1 MKTVLK
7 KYNYG
12 QQNRHTTKEM
22 LEDAMKYANREWV
35 ESDYFEM
42 KNKYDKKTFLNLFYE
57 GSSSL
62 MELTEQAFKDVRLEN
77 AMLKQGIHPLLVS
90 VEEAKLFHS
99 KEHGTHSP
107 IISTHYI
114 KIGTTH
120 GESRTQT
127 GLIADLYKAGYLQEI
142 TPEGLIAYAYEQ
154 HKRII
159 RVDSAKKMC
168 VEINKQ
174 HKFQISSLIDGR
186 VGEDKMTKK
195 VLEIISKHGMKEQWS
210 FEKTNNLGNQGR
222 KIVRA
227 MNDDFGKEIGNMIV
241 KQTTEN
247 KEELA
252 ANHMEHIC
260 KTLGIAFDDFLAVAW
275 YKVRGKTRGKKSGN
289 V

>member
-1 MKTVLK
+1 MNIVLK
-7 KYNYG
+7 KYCFG
-12 QQNRHTTKEM
+12 QENPSATREM
-22 LEDAMKYANREWV
+22 EQDVRKYADREMT

-42 KNKYDKKTFLNLFYE
+42 KNKYDKKTFLNLFFE

-62 MELTEQAFKDVRLEN
+62 MELTEQSFNDIKLEK
-77 AMLKQGIHPLLVS
+77 AMLSQGIHPLLVS
-90 VEEAKLFHS
+90 EEEAKLFHS

-107 IISTHYI
+107 VISTHHI

-159 RVDSAKKMC
+159 RVDTAKKMC

-174 HKFQISSLIDGR
+174 HKFQMSSLIDGR
-186 VGEDKMTKK
+186 DGEDKMTKK
-195 VLEIISKHGMKEQWS
+195 VLEIISKHGIKEQWS

-227 MNDDFGKEIGNMIV
+227 MNDDFGKEIGNMVV
-241 KQTTEN
+241 KQTTDN
-247 KEELA
+247 REELA
-252 ANHMEHIC
+252 ANHMEHVC

-275 YKVRGKTRGKKSGN
+275 YKVRGKTKKAKK
-289 V
+289 

>member
-12 QQNRHTTKEM
+12 QKSPHTTKEM

-99 KEHGTHSP
+99 KEYGTHSP
-107 IISTHYI
+107 VISTHHI

-142 TPEGLIAYAYEQ
+142 TPEGLIAYAFEQ
-154 HKRII
+154 HKILI
-159 RVDSAKKMC
+159 RVHSAKKNYE
-168 VEINKQ
+168 EINNK
-174 HKFQISSLIDGR
+174 HKIPVKAPARGPVRKLNFPIP
-186 VGEDKMTKK
+186 E
-195 VLEIISKHGMKEQWS
+195 SKGKLGAGFVSFSTFHIKPKEG
-210 FEKTNNLGNQGR
+210 L
-222 KIVRA
+222 
-227 MNDDFGKEIGNMIV
+227 
-241 KQTTEN
+241 TTEQSRKPSASN
-247 KEELA
+247 K
-252 ANHMEHIC
+252 MV
-260 KTLGIAFDDFLAVAW
+260 T
-275 YKVRGKTRGKKSGN
+275 SGDK
-289 V
+289 